1 MVVNAEAGPDGRM
14 ACLVELKMEA
24 REASV
29 HLRSVNGP
37 TLEFGELPY
46 ALNAET

>member
-1 MVVNAEAGPDGRM
+1 M

-24 REASV
+24 REATV